1 MKFPFGFLRDWK
13 FGNFGEREKGVD
25 RKKRCVYMGF
35 GVYFGWISLK
45 RREEKRR
52 CSSCERNSVK
62 K

>member
-45 RREEKRR
+45 RGEEKLQ
-52 CSSCERNSVK
+52 
-62 K
+62 